1 MTASLP
7 GVLTLPVR
15 TADTR
20 LRKLVEALS
29 PGPVLIL
36 MHDNP
41 DPDCFASAWGL
52 RHLLERAAG
61 LRSTVAYGGMIGRA
75 SNKALIEKLDLRLR
89 HVDQIEFAEFPKVVL
104 VDTQPRGGNNSLPHD
119 RTPDA
124 VIDHH
129 GIRKATRAVPFAD
142 IRTHYGATCTMIVE
156 YLTRAEIDIPPPLAT
171 LLFFAIRTETQEL
184 GREASKAD
192 VDAYMELFPIADLEL
207 VSGIERARIGLD
219 YFSVWHRAIGAAKVH
234 GSVVACP
241 LGAVHNPDMIPEVA
255 DMFLRLEDVHWTF
268 VTGYHKGQVIF
279 SLRTTEE
286 GLNAGTIAQRVV
298 GKKGTAGGHE
308 TMAGGRVAVTPAG
321 PGPAAVAEEMTARLI
336 KALDVRAIPRRLL
349 EAE

>member
-1 MTASLP
+1 M
-7 GVLTLPVR
+7 PVR

-142 IRTHYGATCTMIVE
+142 
-156 YLTRAEIDIPPPLAT
+156 
-171 LLFFAIRTETQEL
+171 IRTETQEL